1 MKKTIK
7 YFAIAFVT
15 LFALLAA
22 LLIYIKLFFDPN
34 DYREQIA
41 SQASAAV
48 GRELVI
54 DGDLSLSVFPWIGI
68 EIGHVTIGN
77 ADGFTGDFASVDN
90 AGAAVKLL
98 PLLSKNIEINRVVLD
113 GLNANLQVNSNGR
126 NNWSDL
132 GQTESPAATTSD
144 GPGLQSFSIAGIAI
158 SNSQLSYNDQQTGQI
173 VQVSDINLTANNISS
188 GKPFSVDGGLL
199 LSMPAD
205 NSSYQLQLDGEL
217 RYQADAGQLDFTE
230 LQLSVAEQGDQ
241 ALPEL
246 RIQAS
251 GRLNTQT
258 ETLSLEP
265 LQLNVGDLRLDAQLQ
280 GSSIISAPAING
292 TVQLDE
298 FNPGKLAKTFAVELP
313 QLASDQVL
321 RTAAAELKFNAT
333 SDRVQIS
340 HLQASLDKSI
350 ISGNLTATLGD
361 QSSTRGNSYV
371 FDLNLDQ
378 INLDDYMPATPAAS
392 SEPLPPVDVELFRSL
407 NARGKVSVGQLTI
420 NQLDMTDINA
430 SIKTDR
436 NGWQFQPIVAHFYDG
451 QLNGGVAID
460 ASGNSPVLSAT
471 GDFSEVLMGTL
482 LADIAGRDLLTGIAR
497 FDSNLKMDINQP
509 QQTLSGEFSLGI
521 NDGAIKGV
529 DLVGML
535 RQGLS
540 IANNLSGGKV
550 GGVDLLQSNGDTE
563 FANLS
568 GRFIANNG
576 VIRNNDFKL
585 VSPLLNV
592 LGEGVIDLAADK
604 IDYTVTAS
612 LLQSPEAGS
621 DSKLTKMLGK
631 QIPIHIGGTLAKP
644 SYSIDPQ
651 VLLKIIAG
659 DKLDAQK
666 DKLLDKLR
674 GDESGSGSTRD
685 TAAGV
690 LGSLLGGKSS
700 SADADADTDGDG
712 DGNSETDST
721 VDPTATAEDDN
732 QAAGESS
739 KSSTEAAAGALL
751 KGLFKK
757 KKPAEEPAPE
767 DDDGGSG

>member
-1 MKKTIK
+1 MNKLIK
-7 YFAIAFVT
+7 YFAIAFVI

-22 LLIYIKLFFDPN
+22 LLIYVKLFFDPN

-41 SQASAAV
+41 SQASAAI
-48 GRELVI
+48 GREVVI

-68 EIGHVTIGN
+68 EIGHVTLGN
-77 ADGFTGDFASVDN
+77 ADGFSGDFASVDN

-113 GLNANLQVNSNGR
+113 GLNANLQVKSNGG

-158 SNSQLSYNDQQTGQI
+158 SNSQLSYNDQQTGQNI
-173 VQVSDINLTANNISS
+173 QLSNINLTADNISS

-298 FNPGKLAKTFAVELP
+298 FNPGKLAKTFGVELP

-333 SDRVQIS
+333 GDRVQIS
-340 HLQASLDKSI
+340 NLQASLDKSTI
-350 ISGNLTATLGD
+350 NGNLTATLGD

-392 SEPLPPVDVELFRSL
+392 SEPLPPLDVELFRSL

-430 SIKTDR
+430 SIKADR
-436 NGWQFQPIVAHFYDG
+436 NGWQFQPITAHFYDG

-550 GGVDLLQSNGDTE
+550 GGMDLLQSNGDTE

-592 LGEGVIDLAADK
+592 LGEGVIDLAADN

-612 LLQSPEAGS
+612 LLQPPEDGG
-621 DSKLTKMLGK
+621 DSKLAQMLGK

-674 GDESGSGSTRD
+674 GDEAGSGSTRD

-690 LGSLLGGKSS
+690 LGGLLGGKSS
-700 SADADADTDGDG
+700 SADADADG

-721 VDPTATAEDDN
+721 VDPAATAEDDD
-732 QAAGESS
+732 QAADDSS

-767 DDDGGSG
+767 DDDGGGG